1 MTKVLVAAG
10 KLDVQTRRSWPRQ
23 VHPPLARGCAVFHR
37 TGTPVSRHIQRL
49 YVRAH
54 TARMSARMHACEPM
68 DTHDDT
74 DPLQMDSV
82 FVPPETHSTQDAC
95 PGEPL
100 RSDLSAAALTASHP
114 LHAGRMAAGC
124 AKQEKGGGPRRC
136 KAAYL
141 SRECA
146 CVQRTLSGSLS
157 TAPTPEPP
165 RAWSSASR
173 YALRWSPCRLRGCCA
188 ERQPPRA

>member
-23 VHPPLARGCAVFHR
+23 VHPPLARGRAVFHR
-37 TGTPVSRHIQRL
+37 TGTLVSRHIQRV

-100 RSDLSAAALTASHP
+100 RSDLSAAALRHIPCMLVGWPLDAPSRKRELGRAGVRRLSCLASVR
-114 LHAGRMAAGC
+114 ACRGR
-124 AKQEKGGGPRRC
+124 
-136 KAAYL
+136 
-141 SRECA
+141 
-146 CVQRTLSGSLS
+146 
-157 TAPTPEPP
+157 
-165 RAWSSASR
+165 
-173 YALRWSPCRLRGCCA
+173 
-188 ERQPPRA
+188 